1 VRSGDTYGGVTTL
14 IKLTADEIER
24 GAPWHFDELFG
35 PIPERPAMAAQD
47 GEGDMAEEQINHA
60 LRRRYGCPQD
70 TIDDPDREP
79 EQVILDELQA
89 GPSWLDCLCA
99 CGRCITAR
107 HRLLLSGQIEPDPHG
122 WRLSKT

>member
-1 VRSGDTYGGVTTL
+1 
-14 IKLTADEIER
+14 
-24 GAPWHFDELFG
+24 
-35 PIPERPAMAAQD
+35 MATPLLRTNSRKAS
-47 GEGDMAEEQINHA
+47 DMTEEQINHA
-60 LRRRYGCPQD
+60 LRRRYGFPQD

-107 HRLLLSGQIEPDPHG
+107 HRLLLSGQIEQDPHG
-122 WRLSKT
+122 WRLSSPSGEQNGGP

>member
-1 VRSGDTYGGVTTL
+1 MT
-14 IKLTADEIER
+14 
-24 GAPWHFDELFG
+24 
-35 PIPERPAMAAQD
+35 
-47 GEGDMAEEQINHA
+47 EEQINHA
-60 LRRRYGCPQD
+60 LRRRYGFPQD

-122 WRLSKT
+122 WRLSKTCEKSDACGTLSAEASPTKPKE

>member
-1 VRSGDTYGGVTTL
+1 MLRTNSRKTS
-14 IKLTADEIER
+14 
-24 GAPWHFDELFG
+24 
-35 PIPERPAMAAQD
+35 
-47 GEGDMAEEQINHA
+47 DMTEEQINHA

-89 GPSWLDCLCA
+89 GPSRLDCLCA
-99 CGRCITAR
+99 CDRCNTAR
-107 HRLLLSGQIEPDPHG
+107 FRLILSGQIEQDSHG